1 MILPFQSTLIRKI
14 TIYRITIILERACI
28 DRQGTDFHPECIQ
41 FHAQILVTRKLEKG
55 VWKRKHKFDLAR
67 KLVSFFGYLRPC
79 VLLPLHLFPCHLF
92 PYPDSCQQL
101 LVSSFPR
108 PRPIREEEK
117 GEDEPESTETSIE
130 ISSKRSIDRVHKFG
144 VQLVRA
150 NCLSISLEWRRFSI
164 VSYTFLSQFY
174 FFPLLISISF
184 SPLDPIH
191 SSSLFLFSFFYET
204 PSSLLYDRKIPPI
217 LLSLSSRSFF
227 HVCPSVIFPSP
238 RFYDRL
244 NAFSSHGKF
253 SGGLIH
259 SYLDL
264 SCLFFRRW
272 NILLWVFSFFFWDH
286 SIYSN
291 IDNKTL
297 SIFFK
302 YFLDIKIAQR
312 KSKGT
317 I

>member
-1 MILPFQSTLIRKI
+1 MILPFQFTLIRKI

-41 FHAQILVTRKLEKG
+41 FHAQILVTRKFEEG

-227 HVCPSVIFPSP
+227 LVL
-238 RFYDRL
+238 R
-244 NAFSSHGKF
+244 
-253 SGGLIH
+253 
-259 SYLDL
+259 
-264 SCLFFRRW
+264 LFFLRPDFMIVWMHFRRMENFQEDW
-272 NILLWVFSFFFWDH
+272 YILIWISLVYFFVGEISFCEFFLFFFEIIRYIPI
-286 SIYSN
+286 SITKLYLFFLN
-291 IDNKTL
+291 IFWI
-297 SIFFK
+297 S
-302 YFLDIKIAQR
+302 R
-312 KSKGT
+312 
-317 I
+317 